1 MSVEPPR
8 IATGSHL
15 VTRWRR
21 RFQWT
26 MVLAALLGGW
36 GLLERLAIAQEGV
49 TAPGGPPLLKVWRDG
64 MEGPTVSWSRLSAE
78 VNATI
83 ISHER
88 VRDRPREGEWSER
101 IAFRAGTAG
110 TGLYYGRPTPVIP
123 IGSAT
128 RVALMIRSNR
138 AGMQLLARVVL
149 PSDVDPDTGQP
160 TSLILAGSVYD
171 DPDRWRRLDLFDL
184 PLKAERQARVLRASS
199 GRRVSLEGAYLD
211 QVIVNLY
218 GGPGVTVVDLDDLT
232 ISPVPTAVERGENPV
247 ARTEPSP
254 EAMPGAFPEPNSAA
268 DGVGEAAVSP
278 EASTTPFW
286 NLVKLEDGRL
296 SRLDSASY
304 QWVDWSPAA
313 ISAPGADVEALA
325 RAGFDLLALPM
336 PEPGAGSDDPSLTQG
351 REAVERGMLLM
362 LDAGRWVSDRALRP
376 DRVVARLGE
385 FPLRDATAFWNLGDR
400 LGVSIDPVVR
410 LAERER
416 VREVTRLIRES
427 ANAERSALTTGIL
440 RGMFR
445 EYHEG
450 AAPLSVIG
458 LAPAAWGG
466 SLGTR
471 DLLEWYGQR
480 YDLVALGNA
489 RPVFLGW
496 TPATAPLEVTTS
508 IWGPDGPP
516 EWGVPWVQPDQ
527 VRLMV
532 YAGLMAG
539 HPGIAIQADET
550 LTDPVNAATLLETA
564 FLNAEIK
571 LLSSILARRQ
581 NRPIPVRITVAPQ
594 RVSANPRVI
603 TPEAKPHP
611 TLIGRAISTSDSR
624 GSLVL
629 IADAQ
634 EGSQWQPAQLAHR
647 DVRVVVPAPEDAQAF
662 EISLGGVRVLN
673 RSRTAGGV
681 QFELEEFAVTA
692 AVLVTTDFGMIERL
706 RQAVE
711 RIRPRAITMALDQS
725 NALIRQIA
733 GIHSQLQALGRGQA
747 EGDLLLARAQNHLQ
761 AAAAALERE
770 DFQVAWE
777 EARRSSRPLRVLA
790 RAYHDQILR
799 ELIRVTTPTDPEGKA
814 TLITAVSCPPA
825 VALNTLPQA
834 AVWIDYLAR
843 WRFGRNRLPSGNF
856 NDPDRLA
863 TEGWEEVGY
872 GQTEPPAELVLPA
885 LTNDRKDRAL
895 KISVGPRDEAQRR
908 ALSPYLD
915 HAPIALRSPG
925 ISIRSGQMIRVRVM
939 VRMERPIYPGAGG
952 VFVRDSIGG
961 EALEFRTRQ
970 AIPEWREVVLY
981 RRAPADGQ
989 LKVTLGL
996 AGHGE
1001 AFFDNLVVETI
1012 DEPEDAAEAP
1022 PARSDR

>member
-1 MSVEPPR
+1 MSAEPPR
-8 IATGSHL
+8 VATGPHP
-15 VTRWRR
+15 VARWGS
-21 RFQWT
+21 RFGI
-26 MVLAALLGGW
+26 ALLALMGLGW
-36 GLLERLAIAQEGV
+36 EFAPLAIAQQGM
-49 TAPGGPPLLKVWRDG
+49 TTPGGPPMLKVWRDG
-64 MEGPTVSWSRLSAE
+64 MEGPTVGWSRLGSE

-83 ISHER
+83 TSHER
-88 VRDRPREGEWSER
+88 IQDRPWEGEWSER
-101 IAFRAGTAG
+101 VSFEAGAVG
-110 TGLYYGRPTPVIP
+110 TGLYYGRPTPIIP

-128 RVALMIRSNR
+128 RVALMIRANR
-138 AGMQLLARVVL
+138 TGMQLLVRVVL
-149 PSDVDPDTGQP
+149 PSDVDPETGQP
-160 TSLILAGSVYD
+160 TSLVIAGPIYD
-171 DPDRWRRLDLFDL
+171 DPDRWRRLDVFDL
-184 PLKAERQARVLRASS
+184 PIKTERQARVLRAST

-232 ISPVPTAVERGENPV
+232 ISPVPTSVERDDLTR
-247 ARTEPSP
+247 A
-254 EAMPGAFPEPNSAA
+254 EPNAPNPDSVPGGLPDPNPAA
-268 DGVGEAAVSP
+268 DGEGEAAVPLDSGN
-278 EASTTPFW
+278 FW

-296 SRLDSASY
+296 SRFDSASN

-336 PEPGAGSDDPSLTQG
+336 PEPGAGADDPFLTQG
-351 REAVERGMLLM
+351 REAIERGMFLM
-362 LDAGRWVSDRALRP
+362 PNAGRLVSDRALRP
-376 DRVVARLGE
+376 ERVVARLGE
-385 FPLRDATAFWNLGDR
+385 FPLRDASAFWNLGDR
-400 LGVSIDPVVR
+400 LGTSIDPAFR
-410 LAERER
+410 LAERNR

-427 ANAERSALTTGIL
+427 ANAERSALTMGTL
-440 RGMFR
+440 QGMFR

-450 AAPLSVIG
+450 SAPLSVIG
-458 LAPAAWGG
+458 LAPLSWGG

-496 TPATAPLEVTTS
+496 TPATAPVGVTTA

-516 EWGVPWVQPDQ
+516 DWGVPWVQPDQ

-532 YAGLMAG
+532 YAALMAG
-539 HPGIAIQADET
+539 HPGIAIQADVT
-550 LTDPVNAATLLETA
+550 LTDPVNATTLLETA
-564 FLNAEIK
+564 FLNAETK
-571 LLSSILARRQ
+571 LLGSILARRQ
-581 NRPIPVRITVAPQ
+581 SRPVPVRVTVAPEQ
-594 RVSANPRVI
+594 VSANPRI
-603 TPEAKPHP
+603 TTPEAKPHP
-611 TLIGRAISTSDSR
+611 TLIGRAIPTSDSR

-629 IADAQ
+629 IVDA
-634 EGSQWQPAQLAHR
+634 EGGSQWQPAQLAHR
-647 DVRVVVPAPEDAQAF
+647 DLRVVVPAPEDAQAF
-662 EISLGGVRVLN
+662 EISLGGVRALN
-673 RSRTAGGV
+673 RSRTAGGI
-681 QFELEEFAVTA
+681 QFDVEEFAVSA

-706 RQAVE
+706 TQAVE
-711 RIRPRAITMALDQS
+711 RIRPRAITMAIDQS

-733 GIHSQLQALGRGQA
+733 GIHSQLQALGRGQG

-770 DFQVAWE
+770 DFRVAWE

-790 RAYHDQILR
+790 RAYHDQIIR

-814 TLITAVSCPPA
+814 TLISAVSCPPA

-843 WRFGRNRLPSGNF
+843 QRFGQNRLPSGNF

-872 GQTEPPAELVLPA
+872 GQSEPPAELVLPA
-885 LTNDRKDRAL
+885 LTNDRSDRAL
-895 KISVGPRDEAQRR
+895 KISIGPRDEAQRR
-908 ALSPYLD
+908 AMSPHLD
-915 HAPIALRSPG
+915 HAPIALRSPAV
-925 ISIRSGQMIRVRVM
+925 SIQSGQMIRVRVM
-939 VRMERPIYPGAGG
+939 VRMARPIHPGAGG
-952 VFVRDSIGG
+952 LFVRDSIGG
-961 EALEFRTRQ
+961 EALEFRTRE

-981 RRAPADGQ
+981 RRAPGDGE

-1012 DEPEDAAEAP
+1012 DQPQDYAEVP
-1022 PARSDR
+1022 PVRLRR